1 MAEKK
6 KSQNLAVMGAGR
18 LHTSIFLTAMLVALL
33 SNPLSALDH
42 HPTDKVSLDIFTI
55 GLDYTKFC
63 DLRDGAP
70 ISDACFAF
78 IGAVVEIVESNNLSV
93 PEEKRCFPATCIPH
107 GSNIKE
113 IFETIRPELRA
124 STGICAGM
132 CNSTSYVITSL
143 ATSYPC
149 KK

>member
-1 MAEKK
+1 MAEEK
-6 KSQNLAVMGAGR
+6 KSQNLTVGR
-18 LHTSIFLTAMLVALL
+18 LHTCIFLIAMLVVFL
-33 SNPLSALDH
+33 SNPSRAQDH
-42 HPTDKVSLDIFTI
+42 HPTDKFNLDTFKI

-93 PEEKRCFPATCIPH
+93 PEDKRYFPATCIPH
-107 GSNIKE
+107 GLKIKE
-113 IFETIRPELRA
+113 IFETIRPRLRA
-124 STGICAGM
+124 DTGVCLGM
-132 CNSTSYVITSL
+132 CTSTSYVISSL
-143 ATSYPC
+143 AALYPC